1 MNSYVPNYLKYK
13 NTMTVF
19 RLIQD
24 QQTVSRGEL
33 VRITGM
39 SFPTVLKT
47 VNRLLDLK
55 IIAELEEME
64 PVRGAG
70 RRGHLLRFQPGA
82 LYALGIEFEGQL
94 LNMGMVD
101 LNGACHH
108 RQSVFLPDS
117 LDINEIENCIMK
129 ETETLMK
136 LARQKHW
143 EVVGIGI
150 SLPGV
155 DNQKENKIL
164 LRKAFHITAPTS
176 VEEAFPRLTREIAL
190 PVFLGND
197 VNFACRGESFLRRCS
212 PDYQDFLF
220 VSLGSGLGASFFLN
234 GAIWEGC
241 SFQAGEIGRFL
252 LTPPDKLLS
261 SPPTYIENMINI
273 EALSSRFHL
282 NFSGTLNL
290 DSQQKEVVC
299 SYLCPYLS
307 HLFINLFNLLDIR
320 RCILTGIIPSVL
332 GEELIN
338 QLTGLIGTYITDN
351 EFTIEPSVSSD
362 TGIIGAAVSVFDR
375 ILPVLFT
382 EIK

>member
-1 MNSYVPNYLKYK
+1 M
-13 NTMTVF
+13 
-19 RLIQD
+19 
-24 QQTVSRGEL
+24 
-33 VRITGM
+33 
-39 SFPTVLKT
+39 
-47 VNRLLDLK
+47 
-55 IIAELEEME
+55 
-64 PVRGAG
+64 
-70 RRGHLLRFQPGA
+70 
-82 LYALGIEFEGQL
+82 
-94 LNMGMVD
+94 
-101 LNGACHH
+101 
-108 RQSVFLPDS
+108 
-117 LDINEIENCIMK
+117 
-129 ETETLMK
+129 
-136 LARQKHW
+136 
-143 EVVGIGI
+143 
-150 SLPGV
+150 
-155 DNQKENKIL
+155 
-164 LRKAFHITAPTS
+164 
-176 VEEAFPRLTREIAL
+176 
-190 PVFLGND
+190 
-197 VNFACRGESFLRRCS
+197 
-212 PDYQDFLF
+212 
-220 VSLGSGLGASFFLN
+220 
-234 GAIWEGC
+234 
-241 SFQAGEIGRFL
+241 
-252 LTPPDKLLS
+252 S